1 MDLAPL
7 NATLISKDGSFKTIL
22 ATQLKIGD
30 KVLIKTGEK
39 ISTDAVIVKG
49 SADIDTSM
57 ITGEYMPIYKTIG
70 DEVISGTLNTN
81 GIIEVVVLRE
91 SKDTTLSKIVA
102 LLSTAQSKKLPISRF
117 ADDVAN
123 IFVPIVIA
131 ISILTFLAWYFIVGD
146 ALNAILASISVLII
160 SCPCALGLATPI
172 AIVSSVGKAAQ
183 EGILIRNPEILEII
197 KDIKYAVF
205 DKTGTLT
212 SGIISVKDAI
222 YEEKYLDILAS
233 LETKSEHPISKAI
246 VDFAKNKNIPLNIE
260 LEDIKLVPGL
270 GISAIYENKMV
281 LIGSLSF

>member
-1 MDLAPL
+1 MNVPL
-7 NATLISKDGSFKTIL
+7 SVRLQRQVCI
-22 ATQLKIGD
+22 
-30 KVLIKTGEK
+30 
-39 ISTDAVIVKG
+39 
-49 SADIDTSM
+49 ID
-57 ITGEYMPIYKTIG
+57 
-70 DEVISGTLNTN
+70 
-81 GIIEVVVLRE
+81 
-91 SKDTTLSKIVA
+91 

-117 ADDVAN
+117 ADNVAN

-281 LIGSLSF
+281 LIGSLSFLKNNGIKLDTKYLDFYNNSLKDGAGVILASIEKECIAVFALEV

>member
-1 MDLAPL
+1 
-7 NATLISKDGSFKTIL
+7 
-22 ATQLKIGD
+22 
-30 KVLIKTGEK
+30 
-39 ISTDAVIVKG
+39 
-49 SADIDTSM
+49 M

-117 ADDVAN
+117 ADNVAN

-260 LEDIKLVPGL
+260 LEDI
-270 GISAIYENKMV
+270 
-281 LIGSLSF
+281 